1 MLKQCWNSFAPTGA
15 VRKATKRA
23 VGAGLLLKP
32 DADRLVRQAEA
43 SRELRRWSAQ
53 AAPARLTVRDPCG

>member
-1 MLKQCWNSFAPTGA
+1 MLKQCWNSFAPAGA

-23 VGAGLLLKP
+23 VGTGLLLKP

-43 SRELRRWSAQ
+43 SRELRR
-53 AAPARLTVRDPCG
+53 